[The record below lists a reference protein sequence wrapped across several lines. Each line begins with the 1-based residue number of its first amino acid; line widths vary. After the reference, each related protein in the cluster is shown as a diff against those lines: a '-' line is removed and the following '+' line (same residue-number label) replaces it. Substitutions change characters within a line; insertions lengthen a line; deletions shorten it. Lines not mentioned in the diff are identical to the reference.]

1 MGDRRVSYPE
11 DDVGKRVDRCF
22 TDALIK
28 GSTGLLV
35 GVSFSLL
42 LLKRK
47 TWPLLIGAGFGVG
60 VAFKTCERHLNG

>member
-28 GSTGLLV
+28 G
-35 GVSFSLL
+35 
-42 LLKRK
+42 
-47 TWPLLIGAGFGVG
+47 
-60 VAFKTCERHLNG
+60 CEY